1 VEVTEAMFRLI
12 RCKTFLGKCS
22 IFAASRQKPFARS
35 ASGAHLLYM
44 ANFDLPF
51 PMPDQALQKV
61 EGLPYP
67 LVARGKVREVFDMGD
82 ALLMVATDR
91 VSAFDVIMNEGLAG
105 KGILLT
111 QISLYWFERAGAMT
125 QHHLVDDH
133 AGRLTE
139 LGKEFPDLQ
148 YRSMIVKKLTP
159 LPIEAVVRGYLSG
172 SGWKAYQQSGKL
184 FEYDLP
190 GDLQESS
197 QLPQPVFTPTTK
209 VASGHDMP
217 IDCADAAQLIG
228 VDLFQRVHDLSIE
241 LYQMGVATVDT
252 AGIILADTKFE
263 FGTDAEGALYLID
276 EILTPDSSRYWPQ
289 ASYAPGGAQSSYDK
303 QFVRDYLE
311 SLDWDKTPPPPALPD
326 SVLAGTLE
334 RYVEAYALIAG
345 RNQ

>member
-1 VEVTEAMFRLI
+1 
-12 RCKTFLGKCS
+12 
-22 IFAASRQKPFARS
+22 
-35 ASGAHLLYM
+35 M

-51 PMPDQALQKV
+51 PMPKQALQKV

-67 LVARGKVREVFDMGD
+67 LVAAGKVREVFDMGD

-91 VSAFDVIMNEGLAG
+91 VSAFDVVMNEGLAG

-111 QISLYWFERAGAMT
+111 QISLYWFARAGAIT
-125 QHHLVDDH
+125 EHHLVDDH
-133 AGRLTE
+133 AARIAE
-139 LGKEFPDLQ
+139 LGKAFPELQ

-172 SGWKAYQQSGKL
+172 SGWKAYKQSGKL

-197 QLPQPVFTPTTK
+197 QLPKPLFTPTTK
-209 VASGHDMP
+209 AASGHDMP
-217 IDCADAAQLIG
+217 IDCADAAKLIG

-241 LYQMGVATVDT
+241 LYQMGVATAD
-252 AGIILADTKFE
+252 AADIILADTKFE
-263 FGTDAEGALYLID
+263 FGTDAAGKLYLID
-276 EILTPDSSRYWPQ
+276 EILTPDSSRYWPK
-289 ASYAPGGAQSSYDK
+289 ASYAPGGAQPSYDK

-326 SVLAGTLE
+326 SVLVGTLE

-345 RNQ
+345 RDQ